1 MNKKTFKKID
11 IVKEISNIT
20 GFPVNLIKK
29 IVNDYLMMLTYKIK
43 KDRDFLIKNF
53 GSFKIIDKKE
63 RVGRNPKTKE
73 EFIITARKSISFT
86 ASKRLLKNVNSE

>member
-11 IVKEISNIT
+11 IIKEISNIS
-20 GFPVNLIKK
+20 GLPVNLIKK
-29 IVNDYLMMLTYKIK
+29 IVNDYLIMLTYKIK
-43 KDRDFLIKNF
+43 KDRDFSIKNF

-86 ASKRLLKNVNSE
+86 ASKNLLKNVNSE

>member
-11 IVKEISNIT
+11 IIKEISNIT
-20 GFPVNLIKK
+20 GFPANLIKE
-29 IVNDYLMMLTYKIK
+29 IVNDYLIMLTYKIK
-43 KDRDFLIKNF
+43 KDRDISIKNF

-73 EFIITARKSISFT
+73 EFIITARKSINFT
-86 ASKRLLKNVNSE
+86 ASKNLHKNVNSE

>member
-11 IVKEISNIT
+11 IIKEISNTT
-20 GFPVNLIKK
+20 GFPVNLIKE
-29 IVNDYLMMLTYKIK
+29 IVNDYLLMLTYKIK

-86 ASKRLLKNVNSE
+86 ASKNLLKNVNSE

>member
-1 MNKKTFKKID
+1 VNKKTFKKID
-11 IVKEISNIT
+11 IIKEISNTT
-20 GFPVNLIKK
+20 GFPVNLIKE
-29 IVNDYLMMLTYKIK
+29 IVNDYLLMLTYKIK

-86 ASKRLLKNVNSE
+86 ASKNLLKNVNSE

>member
-86 ASKRLLKNVNSE
+86 ASKKLLKNVNSE

>member
-86 ASKRLLKNVNSE
+86 ASKNLLKNVNSE

>member
-1 MNKKTFKKID
+1 VNKKTFKKID

-86 ASKRLLKNVNSE
+86 ASKKLLKNVNSE

>member
-29 IVNDYLMMLTYKIK
+29 IVNDYLIMLTYKIK

-86 ASKRLLKNVNSE
+86 ASKKLLKNVNSE